1 MAQKDYIIDD
11 RHLDKGLDVV
21 MEVNKHGTSRVNG
34 KTTFEI
40 LRDYKK
46 TYGEKDYVQFLLK
59 EKMTNPRGIKIQ
71 DDKLAEK
78 VEKAGLQL

>member
-1 MAQKDYIIDD
+1 MTQKDYIIDD

-46 TYGEKDYVQFLLK
+46 TYGEKDYVQFLLR

-71 DDKLAEK
+71 DAKLADK